1 MTKYGDNDGPLG
13 KAPDISVGASDTLLL
28 TVSFAGFC
36 VLAWSVYSIVLT
48 KLKTAR
54 ELQDEAEEQEIP
66 YDERLAQ
73 ADVSTLNRA
82 QRRARARHIMK
93 QQRRVTP
100 AATNNHQQVHP
111 MEADG
116 GNEGQQHLLLEQ
128 QQQQEHDEGI
138 PPFQDDSYHAT
149 TQHLLSRKERQ
160 KAAKQ
165 VELQQRRLLEEDRR
179 KEQRKAQEAAI
190 SKRKEKE
197 RTKAIRV
204 EHGRKEREEQ
214 RQADELTRYRAWKM
228 FLENENTSITVQE
241 WILELKDNRVTYL
254 RDLADRF
261 LVSESTVHDRI
272 QELLDTSRV
281 SGVLEKLSL
290 SLLVPCDDDNETSR
304 ESKYQSVFIYLL
316 PEEMSE
322 LALYVKTQDKITA
335 KELAMRIEQLIPKLP
350 SE

>member
-54 ELQDEAEEQEIP
+54 ELQDETEEQEIS

-100 AATNNHQQVHP
+100 AATNNHQHVHP
-111 MEADG
+111 MEGEG
-116 GNEGQQHLLLEQ
+116 GNEGQQNLLLEQ
-128 QQQQEHDEGI
+128 QQQEQQHDEGI
-138 PPFQDDSYHAT
+138 PPFQDDSHHANA
-149 TQHLLSRKERQ
+149 QHLLSRKERQ

-165 VELQQRRLLEEDRR
+165 VELQERRLLEGDRR

-204 EHGRKEREEQ
+204 EHDRKEREEQ

-228 FLENENTSITVQE
+228 FLENENASITVQE
-241 WILELKDNRVTYL
+241 WILELKENRVIYL
-254 RDLADRF
+254 NDLADRF
-261 LVSESTVHDRI
+261 RVSESMVHDRI
-272 QELLDTSRV
+272 QELLNTSRV
-281 SGVLEKLSL
+281 SGVMEKLSP
-290 SLLVPCDDDNETSR
+290 SLLEPCDDDNKTSR
-304 ESKYQSVFIYLL
+304 ENKCQSVFIYLL

-322 LALYVKTQDKITA
+322 LALYVKAQDKITA
-335 KELAMRIEQLIPKLP
+335 KDLAMRIEQFIPKLP
-350 SE
+350 S